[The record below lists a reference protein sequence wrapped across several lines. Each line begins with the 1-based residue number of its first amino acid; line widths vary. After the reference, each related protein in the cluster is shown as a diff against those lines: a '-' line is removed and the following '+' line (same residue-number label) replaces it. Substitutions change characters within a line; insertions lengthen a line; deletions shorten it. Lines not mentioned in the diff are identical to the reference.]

1 MVYILD
7 ILNNM
12 PCDPGFFKNFLE
24 KFDFGTVLADCQ
36 SGRGSVLS
44 FSLPGLGEE
53 EGYLGK
59 LVPRVC

>member
-1 MVYILD
+1 
-7 ILNNM
+7 M

-53 EGYLGK
+53 EGDLGK